1 MEKAILFGASKLG
14 KMAYEVLKDKYDIC
28 FFCDNDEQKW
38 GSGFCGLSIISPREL
53 EKIYEKGQY
62 LIIIS
67 SEFNNEI
74 FHQLHGLNIK
84 KVYSVDLKKG
94 SIKGIFEPFYLSI
107 SNKTMMVSDEIHYL
121 FSLAKDTYTGEG
133 EIVDAGCL
141 LGGSTVA
148 FGEGLKRNETVE
160 LESKYSRIHAY
171 DLFKYYDYM
180 KDLTIKETKKEG
192 ESLLPE
198 FSSNVIDYYE
208 FLSIYPGDI
217 LKRSWNNEKIEILFI
232 DLSKSREL
240 NQHLVKS
247 FFGNLIPGKSIVIQ
261 QDYYFDY
268 CYWIHLTMEFFAE
281 YFETMEYPGG
291 ATLPFKL
298 VKEIPKELLE
308 IDIIKELTSN
318 ELLLLMDNVIDKNS
332 QADGILELKKAR
344 ERLKSHLGE
353 KIEV

>member
-1 MEKAILFGASKLG
+1 MFGASKLG
-14 KMAYEVLKDKYDIC
+14 EMAFEVFKDKYNIC

-38 GSGFCGLSIISPREL
+38 GNEFCGVSIISPLEL
-53 EKIYEKGQY
+53 KDIFIETQY

-67 SEFNNEI
+67 SQFQNEI
-74 FHQLHGLNIK
+74 FHQLYAMNIK
-84 KVYSVDLKKG
+84 KVYVADFKND
-94 SIKGIFEPFYLSI
+94 SIKELEPFYLSI
-107 SNKTMMVSDEIHYL
+107 SDKTMMVSEEVNFL

-148 FGEGLKRNETVE
+148 FGEGLKRNETLE
-160 LESKYSRIHAY
+160 LKSKYGRIHSY
-171 DLFKYYDYM
+171 DLFEYYDYM
-180 KDLTIKETKKEG
+180 KDLTIKEVKKEG

-198 FSSNVIDYYE
+198 FSNNVIDYYE

-217 LKRSWNNEKIEILFI
+217 LKRSWGNEKIELLFI

-240 NQHLVKS
+240 NQHLVRS

-281 YFETMEYPGG
+281 YFETIDYPGG

-298 VKEIPKELLE
+298 VREIPKELLE
-308 IDIIKELTSN
+308 IDIINELEN
-318 ELLLLMDNVIDKNS
+318 DELLLLMDSVIEKNI
-332 QADGILELKKAR
+332 QAGGILELRKAR
-344 ERLKSHLGE
+344 ERLKSYLGE
-353 KIEV
+353 KVEV